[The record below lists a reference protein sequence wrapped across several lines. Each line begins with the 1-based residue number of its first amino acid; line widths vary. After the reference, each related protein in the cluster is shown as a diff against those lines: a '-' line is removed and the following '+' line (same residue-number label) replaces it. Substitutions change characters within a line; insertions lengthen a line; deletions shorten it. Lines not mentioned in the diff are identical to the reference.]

1 LGIAALT
8 PTYAR
13 WGTLGIAPLTPTY
26 ALWECGH
33 LARLVDFSLAA
44 TPPLTDLIPVS

>member
-1 LGIAALT
+1 MMPILKWLALR
-8 PTYAR
+8 ASE
-13 WGTLGIAPLTPTY
+13 TLGIATLTPTY

-44 TPPLTDLIPVS
+44 KPP